1 MFIDFLDYFVLA
13 TIIFLKLINLLAW
26 ILSSYYLS
34 KYIKYKW
41 SIKKSIITSNNE
53 TIRKTKA
60 NGVLDYKLFSSIM
73 KIK

>member
-1 MFIDFLDYFVLA
+1 MIIDFLDYFVLA